1 MKITKQMKVDA
12 PADKVWRVWAH
23 EFDDAYQ
30 WMASVPNSYAADHG
44 ERFDAAHSAG
54 RTCDLNAKPD
64 GLKAV
69 EQFLAYDEAAR
80 TATVRVD
87 FANTPGL
94 FPIRYNSVEVS
105 VADAGDNTSQMTWR
119 FQSHIKPWAVVMWPA
134 LRKGFDLFVGQIME
148 ELQYFVEHDAP
159 HPRKLKALAKVKG
172 VASA

>member
-30 WMASVPNSYAADHG
+30 WMASVPSSYAADHG
-44 ERFDAAHSAG
+44 EHFAGAHSDG
-54 RTCDLNAKPD
+54 RTCELNAKPD

-69 EQFLAYDEAAR
+69 EQFLAYDEGSK

-94 FPIRYNSVEVS
+94 FPVRYNAVEVS
-105 VADAGDNTSQMTWR
+105 MVDTGDNSSEMTWR
-119 FQSHIKPWAVVMWPA
+119 FESHIKPWAVVMYPA
-134 LRKGFDLFVGQIME
+134 LRKGFDVFVGQIME
-148 ELQYFVEHDAP
+148 ELKYFVEHDTP
-159 HPRKLKALAKVKG
+159 HPRKLKALAKAERVT
-172 VASA
+172 SA